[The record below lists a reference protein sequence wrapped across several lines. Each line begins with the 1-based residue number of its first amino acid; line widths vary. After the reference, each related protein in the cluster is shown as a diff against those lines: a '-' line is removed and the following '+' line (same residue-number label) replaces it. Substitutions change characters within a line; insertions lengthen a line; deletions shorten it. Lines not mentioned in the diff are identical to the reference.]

1 MPIENPRR
9 PLPGVLLLHKPVG
22 ATSFSLVHEVQTA
35 LAASPGKPWKVC
47 HGGVLDPFASGLLPI
62 LIGPAT
68 KLFERLHEVPKTY
81 EATVVWGTETDTGDG
96 GGVVVRTGDAS
107 ALTEAAL
114 TGALTPFLGW
124 TKQVPPATSNK
135 RVDGERAYEKAHRGE
150 TVELPPSDVFLHRA
164 HWVSHALPTSSVL
177 RLTCRG
183 GFYVRSLARDLGQAL
198 GCGAHVSELRRTH
211 IGPWSD
217 PAIGQRSEVVG
228 ADALPWLPTIEL
240 HDDDWGVLKNATG
253 TVSIRGKVRPARWT
267 VPDGFPAPKELIVAS
282 HLGRVVALL
291 ERHEGGF
298 GVSQLLLPPL

>member
-1 MPIENPRR
+1 V
-9 PLPGVLLLHKPVG
+9 PGILLAHKPVG
-22 ATSFSLVHEVQTA
+22 ATSFSLVLEVQTA

-47 HGGVLDPFASGLLPI
+47 HGGVLDPFAGGLLPI

-81 EATVVWGTETDTGDG
+81 EAKVVWGIETDSGDG
-96 GGVVVRTGDAS
+96 GGAVIRTGDSS

-114 TGALTPFLGW
+114 IESLTPFFGW

-135 RVDGERAYEKAHRGE
+135 RVDGERAYQKAHRGE
-150 TVELPPSDVFLHRA
+150 AVNLSPGDVFLHRA
-164 HWVSHALPTSSVL
+164 HWVSHSLPTSSVL

-183 GFYVRSLARDLGQAL
+183 GFYVRSLVRDLGQAL

-217 PAIGQRSEVVG
+217 PASGQRAEVTG
-228 ADALPWLPTIEL
+228 ADVLPWLPTTDL

-253 TVSIRGKVRPARWT
+253 TVSIRGKVRPARWV
-267 VPDGFPAPKELIVAS
+267 VPEGFPAPKELIVAS

-291 ERHEGGF
+291 ERREGG
-298 GVSQLLLPPL
+298 VATAQLLLPPL